1 MFMQNL
7 KKLATGGPLVVHAYK
22 VYTLKVFAL
31 FFELKEQSEFYRA
44 MEVVPGLAYVAEHYD
59 LTRVQRWSKGR
70 YAVQLLD
77 SGTKFS
83 CECGLFDN
91 FGLPCSHILRVSS

>member
-1 MFMQNL
+1 MHTRF
-7 KKLATGGPLVVHAYK
+7 
-22 VYTLKVFAL
+22 TLLRFL
-31 FFELKEQSEFYRA
+31 RFFFELKEQSEFYRA
-44 MEVVPGLAYVAEHYD
+44 MEVVPGVEYVAEHYD

-83 CECGLFDN
+83 CECGLFDH
-91 FGLPCSHILRVSS
+91 FGLPCSRILRVSS